1 MYIKIIILVLL
12 SLALPDSKK
21 IDLNSASYDELKTLP
36 ISEEKITSISKFLEF
51 ESVETIY
58 DLLYVPG
65 INIRDIHDIRSFV
78 KIQQNYLTQMNF
90 KENNIFTDETYYTSI
105 PKRRINHFY
114 KAYNVNNITFDQLMK
129 IQNFSPID
137 AVAVLKQQQKININ
151 GTFQLKNSPG
161 ISHFGYKNL
170 LSRISFK
177 EQEDKLV
184 GNFETIVRSNSE
196 LITNDEEQEIYY
208 SGKSNPGMFSR
219 LYFHTKNSSF
229 GLLRYNNS
237 GDPSGIQT
245 NKIYVDFDNIV
256 VSKTNDIRIDHFIV
270 GNFKAAYGEG
280 LVFASGDESRRRFTG
295 YKWNKRHS
303 GVTPDIGTS
312 EQLTLNGVAFQ
323 TSWRP
328 PDNSIC
334 CFPIN
339 ISEYRLSYFISND
352 KRDAIINDDMS
363 FTSLIFMR
371 PRLGWGSTNENQDRI
386 NENMVN
392 ALIEKTEGAN
402 IRFTINN
409 HTRLGFTW
417 YKSLYNRELDPQI
430 IRTVVGGGGDI
441 DPEYDD
447 GTVMFGGIEYTCEET
462 DDPVLAALYDSNG
475 DGCFCCSGD
484 IYANDEDEYS
494 GDAWYLNYPHSNPA
508 DNEINAMYSD
518 STVLGFWKSQRIV
531 SGINFNTVINN
542 LSLHSEY
549 ASMSTP
555 KGVQKAV
562 LIKGYWKL
570 ADNLDVLI
578 LHRNYDLGFDNPY
591 QKSFSEYQRYKS
603 SIFEDEW
610 WLEDPIYTYLYQ
622 LNPQPQAEKGTYLES
637 RYQFHE
643 KFVLNLQW
651 DSWLRKADAARYF
664 RMVTKLEWRPLFNYR
679 VYFRYKLQARGN
691 FSIQHPSPYYL
702 KEARI
707 RFKLRLSNY
716 DNLEILYSWN
726 ESTFSPRPRL
736 VDSANPFVI
745 SMNVG
750 DTGSPDES
758 IGFSLEHNFNDD
770 FVISGGSVYAHGFLW
785 YFDTSDFSLFS
796 NDFGLINTWFR
807 MGLNPTN
814 ETAISFKV
822 SHSWVT
828 PNSRVVG
835 GMTSNGNYV
844 GDTYILE
851 EQLNYRFQ
859 IDYAFK

>member
-1 MYIKIIILVLL
+1 
-12 SLALPDSKK
+12 
-21 IDLNSASYDELKTLP
+21 
-36 ISEEKITSISKFLEF
+36 
-51 ESVETIY
+51 
-58 DLLYVPG
+58 
-65 INIRDIHDIRSFV
+65 
-78 KIQQNYLTQMNF
+78 
-90 KENNIFTDETYYTSI
+90 
-105 PKRRINHFY
+105 
-114 KAYNVNNITFDQLMK
+114 
-129 IQNFSPID
+129 
-137 AVAVLKQQQKININ
+137 
-151 GTFQLKNSPG
+151 
-161 ISHFGYKNL
+161 
-170 LSRISFK
+170 
-177 EQEDKLV
+177 
-184 GNFETIVRSNSE
+184 
-196 LITNDEEQEIYY
+196 
-208 SGKSNPGMFSR
+208 
-219 LYFHTKNSSF
+219 
-229 GLLRYNNS
+229 
-237 GDPSGIQT
+237 
-245 NKIYVDFDNIV
+245 
-256 VSKTNDIRIDHFIV
+256 
-270 GNFKAAYGEG
+270 
-280 LVFASGDESRRRFTG
+280 
-295 YKWNKRHS
+295 
-303 GVTPDIGTS
+303 
-312 EQLTLNGVAFQ
+312 
-323 TSWRP
+323 
-328 PDNSIC
+328 
-334 CFPIN
+334 
-339 ISEYRLSYFISND
+339 
-352 KRDAIINDDMS
+352 
-363 FTSLIFMR
+363 
-371 PRLGWGSTNENQDRI
+371 
-386 NENMVN
+386 
-392 ALIEKTEGAN
+392 
-402 IRFTINN
+402 
-409 HTRLGFTW
+409 
-417 YKSLYNRELDPQI
+417 
-430 IRTVVGGGGDI
+430 
-441 DPEYDD
+441 
-447 GTVMFGGIEYTCEET
+447 
-462 DDPVLAALYDSNG
+462 
-475 DGCFCCSGD
+475 
-484 IYANDEDEYS
+484 
-494 GDAWYLNYPHSNPA
+494 
-508 DNEINAMYSD
+508 MYSD
-518 STVLGFWKSQRIV
+518 STVSGKSDYWKSQRIV

-549 ASMSTP
+549 ASMSTST
-555 KGVQKAV
+555 GIQKAV

>member
-36 ISEEKITSISKFLEF
+36 ISEEKIISISKFLEF
-51 ESVETIY
+51 ELVETIY

-65 INIRDIHDIRSFV
+65 INIQDIHDIRSFV

-177 EQEDKLV
+177 EDEDKLV
-184 GNFETIVRSNSE
+184 GNFEAIVRSNSE
-196 LITNDEEQEIYY
+196 LITDDEEQEIYY

-328 PDNSIC
+328 DNGI
-334 CFPIN
+334 F
-339 ISEYRLSYFISND
+339 SEYRLSYFISND

-386 NENMVN
+386 NENMVD

-430 IRTVVGGGGDI
+430 IRTVVGGGEDVNP
-441 DPEYDD
+441 DYDD
-447 GTVMFGGIEYTCEET
+447 GTVTT
-462 DDPVLAALYDSNG
+462 DPFTECDDENPIFDTNN
-475 DGCFCCSGD
+475 DGCICCDGD
-484 IYANDEDEYS
+484 YYAADEDEYS

-518 STVLGFWKSQRIV
+518 STVSGKSDYWKSQRIV

-555 KGVQKAV
+555 TGIQKAV